1 MIASRADRACRRIAW
16 LGGLAAALS
25 LISLPLA
32 AQPLLLK
39 RDAPPVAAPAPAET
53 LPEPSA
59 AAAGSAASKDAIVV
73 NSLDAV
79 NADAVGL
86 IGPAENG
93 FETDFW
99 AGTPWPVVA
108 SLMPRMPESSLSPS
122 IRSLASRILLSR
134 GIVPEGKPE
143 SASFIRLRVDRLIA
157 MGDVANALALLR
169 LIPEEGRNEK
179 FAQTES
185 ELLFFD
191 GNSADACGRVTAN
204 IGRYNGLYWRQA
216 QAFCLALA
224 GDHARA
230 ALIADLMREQ
240 EAAVPAAFFAI
251 IERLGGLKNDDAALP
266 PTPGGLMLSMAIEA
280 GYALDDRLIKN
291 GAPAAIR
298 QIALSTKVDPE
309 LRLRAIER
317 AQAVG
322 ALSGSEVVESY
333 RRFPFNEAELRNPIT
348 TAEGNWSPRIR
359 ALLVRAAATQP
370 VSLGKAEVLRRAW
383 QLSKERGG
391 FAETIR
397 ASLPV
402 VAGMRPSAALPDF
415 AGQAA
420 RILFAGGRI
429 TDAMEW
435 YGIVAADS
443 ERAPEIKQ
451 AAESLWPIAVIA
463 DMSEAVSLDADR
475 LRNFLKTLRREDPE
489 NAQRRALVY
498 FSVLEAVGREVPA
511 DIWRDLL
518 NGPMVSLEPG
528 LNRAWQN
535 ALDDAVGNRRTGEA
549 ALLVVAGAASTGDSI
564 FASNAA
570 GYKAILSLRNI
581 GLDEEARRLAVET
594 ALAAGF

>member
-1 MIASRADRACRRIAW
+1 MIVSRAERPCRRIAW
-16 LGGLAAALS
+16 LLGLAAALS

-39 RDAPPVAAPAPAET
+39 RDAPPVEAPAET
-53 LPEPSA
+53 LIMPSA
-59 AAAGSAASKDAIVV
+59 DAAGSAASKDTIVV

-79 NADAVGL
+79 NTDAVGL

-93 FETDFW
+93 FKIDFW
-99 AGTPWPVVA
+99 AGTTWPAVA
-108 SLMPRMPESSLSPS
+108 SLMRRMPQSSLSPS

-134 GIVPEGKPE
+134 GIVPQGKPE
-143 SASFIRLRVDRLIA
+143 SASFVRLRVDRLIA
-157 MGDVANALALLR
+157 IGDVVNALALLR
-169 LIPEEGRNEK
+169 LIPEEGRNDQL
-179 FAQTES
+179 AQTEA

-191 GNSADACGRVTAN
+191 GNNTEACGRVTTYKDQYK
-204 IGRYNGLYWRQA
+204 GPYWRQA

-240 EAAVPAAFFAI
+240 AAAVPAAFFAI
-251 IERLGGLKNDDAALP
+251 IERLSGLKNDDTALP
-266 PTPGGLMLSMAIEA
+266 TTPSGLMLSMAIEA
-280 GYALDDRLIKN
+280 GYALDDHLIKN

-322 ALSGSEVVESY
+322 ALTGSEVIESY

-359 ALLVRAAATQP
+359 ALLVRVAATQS

-383 QLSKERGG
+383 ELSKERGG
-391 FAETIR
+391 FADTIR

-402 VAGMRPSAALPDF
+402 VADMRPSLALPDF

-429 TDAMEW
+429 NDAMKW

-451 AAESLWPIAVIA
+451 AAESLWPIALIA
-463 DMSEAVSLDADR
+463 DSSEAVPVDVNR
-475 LRNFLKTLRREDPE
+475 LRNFLTTLRRGDDE

-498 FSVLEAVGREVPA
+498 FSVLEAVGREIPA
-511 DIWRDLL
+511 EIWRDLL
-518 NGPMVSLEPG
+518 NGPMVSPEPG

-535 ALDDAVGNRRTGEA
+535 ALDDAVGSRRVGEA
-549 ALLVVAGAASTGDSI
+549 ALLVVAGAAATGDSF
-564 FASNAA
+564 FASNASA
-570 GYKAILSLRNI
+570 YKAILSLRNI
-581 GLDEEARRLAVET
+581 GLEKEARRLAVEI